1 VTRDELAAFED
12 DLVASVGAEVEPER
26 DAEVGPERLAALAR
40 EHQAGVRDRPGV
52 DNIVYEWRRQLP
64 GDPLLRR
71 TRAVYVLA
79 LPEGVWAEFLDE
91 LGADGQEA
99 AALRRLHARQAD
111 RLLDSADT
119 NGAANR
125 PGDHA
130 MLVLVRP

>member
-1 VTRDELAAFED
+1 MTRDELAAFED
-12 DLVASVGAEVEPER
+12 DIVASVG
-26 DAEVGPERLAALAR
+26 AEVGPERLAALAR

-130 MLVLVRP
+130 MLVPVQP

>member
-12 DLVASVGAEVEPER
+12 DIVASVG
-26 DAEVGPERLAALAR
+26 AEVGPERLAALAR

>member
-1 VTRDELAAFED
+1 MTRDELAAFED
-12 DLVASVGAEVEPER
+12 DIVASVG
-26 DAEVGPERLAALAR
+26 AEVGPERLAALAR